1 MKNLTVVALRCASK
15 MTKKILKY
23 LILLALLPA
32 FCFAEQIEIRE
43 SAPEVYVVKKG
54 DTLWDISNL
63 YLYQPW
69 LWPQLWRTN
78 IHITNPHLIYPGDE
92 LRLYINDQGE
102 PVLDVVRETPK
113 AEIKMSPSGDKTYK
127 PAKPIPALPWSV
139 IKTYVEHDMI
149 MTQENYD
156 KHPYILGNQDGAVHF
171 ATDDLVLSKSVRG
184 RAESYRVVRLQ
195 NEIHDLEGNFL
206 GVQVRHLA
214 DAEPFESKL
223 DKQVLVEIKKA
234 SFEIKRGDKL
244 IPTTVHDPD
253 TIMLQAA
260 EAQRGHIVD
269 DLEQHD
275 LLGKY
280 NVVVLDLGGNDV
292 SAGTVMG
299 IYAQGP
305 KIIDGEQ
312 PSYEGENNFLR
323 SAFSVDDEITQPAL
337 KVGELVVFKVFEKA
351 SYALIT
357 RSAKIIRKGAI
368 VAKP

>member
-1 MKNLTVVALRCASK
+1 

-23 LILLALLPA
+23 LILLVLIPTI
-32 FCFAEQIEIRE
+32 CFAEQIEIKE
-43 SAPEVYVVKKG
+43 SAPEVYIVKKG

-78 IHITNPHLIYPGDE
+78 THITNPHLIYPGDE
-92 LRLYINDQGE
+92 LRLYINEQGE
-102 PVLDVVRETPK
+102 PILEVVREAPK
-113 AEIKMSPSGDKTYK
+113 TEIKISPSGDKTFK
-127 PAKPIPALPWSV
+127 APEPIPALPWSV
-139 IKTYVEHDMI
+139 IRAYVEHDMI

-184 RAESYRVVRLQ
+184 RAESYRVVRQQ
-195 NEIHDLEGNFL
+195 NEIYDLEGNFL

-223 DKQVLVEIKKA
+223 DKQVLVKIKQA
-234 SFEIKRGDKL
+234 SFEVKRGDKL
-244 IPTTVHDPD
+244 IPTKDVDPD
-253 TIMLQAA
+253 TITLRPAD
-260 EAQRGHIVD
+260 EQRGYIVD

-280 NVVVLDLGGNDV
+280 NVVVLDLGGSDV
-292 SAGTVMG
+292 SPGTVMG

-305 KIIDGEQ
+305 KIIDSEQ
-312 PSYEGENNFLR
+312 PRYEGENNYLR

>member
-1 MKNLTVVALRCASK
+1 

-23 LILLALLPA
+23 LMLLVLLPVI
-32 FCFAEQIEIRE
+32 CFAQPIEIKE
-43 SAPEVYVVKKG
+43 SAPEVYIVKKG

-78 IHITNPHLIYPGDE
+78 THITNPHLIYPGDE
-92 LRLYINDQGE
+92 LRLYTNDKGE
-102 PVLDVVRETPK
+102 AVLEVVRETPK
-113 AEIKMSPSGDKTYK
+113 TEIKISPSGDKTFK
-127 PAKPIPALPWSV
+127 AAEPIPALPWSV
-139 IKTYVEHDMI
+139 IKPYVEHDMI

-184 RAESYRVVRLQ
+184 RAKSYRVIRQQ

-206 GVQVRHLA
+206 GVQVRHVA

-223 DKQVLVEIKKA
+223 DKQILVKIKQA
-234 SFEIKRGDKL
+234 SLEIKRGDKL
-244 IPTTVHDPD
+244 IPATEVHPA
-253 TIMLQAA
+253 TIILHAA
-260 EAQRGHIVD
+260 EAQRGYIID
-269 DLEQHD
+269 DLEQHN

-280 NVVVLDLGGNDV
+280 NVVVLDLGSSDV

-305 KIIDGEQ
+305 KIIDSEQ
-312 PSYEGENNFLR
+312 PRYEGENNFLR
-323 SAFSVDDEITQPAL
+323 SAFSVDDEIAQPAL

>member
-1 MKNLTVVALRCASK
+1 
-15 MTKKILKY
+15 
-23 LILLALLPA
+23 
-32 FCFAEQIEIRE
+32 
-43 SAPEVYVVKKG
+43 APK
-54 DTLWDISNL
+54 T
-63 YLYQPW
+63 
-69 LWPQLWRTN
+69 
-78 IHITNPHLIYPGDE
+78 
-92 LRLYINDQGE
+92 
-102 PVLDVVRETPK
+102 
-113 AEIKMSPSGDKTYK
+113 EIKISPSGDKTFK
-127 PAKPIPALPWSV
+127 APEPIPALPWSV
-139 IKTYVEHDMI
+139 IRAYVEHDMI

-184 RAESYRVVRLQ
+184 RAESYRVVRQQ
-195 NEIHDLEGNFL
+195 NEIYDLEGNFL

-223 DKQVLVEIKKA
+223 DKQVLVKIKQA
-234 SFEIKRGDKL
+234 SFEVKRGDKL
-244 IPTTVHDPD
+244 IPTKDVDPD
-253 TIMLQAA
+253 TITLRPAD
-260 EAQRGHIVD
+260 EQRGYIVD

-280 NVVVLDLGGNDV
+280 NVVVLDLGGSDV
-292 SAGTVMG
+292 SPGTVMG

-305 KIIDGEQ
+305 KIIDSEQ
-312 PSYEGENNFLR
+312 PRYEGENNYLR